1 MSFGPNRSMMPT
13 KSQTLF
19 IVPETFHHASSQSIP
34 DPIFIL
40 ISITI
45 LPVGELHIKWNQ
57 AGRCG
62 SRLHFGRPRR
72 ADYLRI
78 GVPDQPG
85 QHGESPSLLKNTKIC
100 WAWWVPV
107 IPAIR
112 EAEAGESLEPRR
124 QRSQ

>member
-1 MSFGPNRSMMPT
+1 MPT

-19 IVPETFHHASSQSIP
+19 IVPETFHHVSSQSIP
-34 DPIFIL
+34 DPTFIL

-45 LPVGELHIKWNQ
+45 LPVGELHIEWNQ

-78 GVPDQPG
+78 GVPDQRG
-85 QHGESPSLLKNTKIC
+85 QRGESPSLLKNTKIS

-112 EAEAGESLEPRR
+112 EGEAGESLEPGR
-124 QRSQ
+124 QRLQ